1 MFILNYLGLNE
12 LQVYCVL
19 KSKRCVMLMLYAC
32 SKKPC
37 KYFDE
42 GRGDCPFNE
51 NCFYRHAYPDG
62 RPASP
67 KPKGRRKR
75 QNAEGELDFMQ
86 QFSLWEYLEERSL
99 QAYAIAQY
107 IDDEWDDI
115 LFDLNL
121 VHFSDDDDNDSTDFD
136 VLL

>member
-1 MFILNYLGLNE
+1 MTAICQKLEWVISVKGPITDPSLCCG
-12 LQVYCVL
+12 
-19 KSKRCVMLMLYAC
+19 C

-42 GRGDCPFNE
+42 GRGECQFNE

-75 QNAEGELDFMQ
+75 QNADGELDLMTQ
-86 QFSLWEYLEERSL
+86 YSLWEYLEERSL
-99 QAYAIAQY
+99 HAFAIAQY
-107 IDDEWDDI
+107 IDEEWNDI
-115 LFDLNL
+115 IFDLNL
-121 VHFSDDDDNDSTDFD
+121 VHYSDDDSNDID
-136 VLL
+136 VL